1 MNQYVFNRDEAI
13 RLFPFF
19 PLDKRGLLHNYLNK
33 IPEYVKFNENNREM
47 PSVLFKD
54 TTNRELNLIIHWFI
68 VNGINQDIL
77 PKIYNAIYD
86 GMLEIEPD
94 INDMVVTDT
103 TAELIQPPLANAF
116 ENEQFNNNS
125 EHELPVAI
133 QIAKSLGGTKSKSR
147 RNKSKRSKG
156 KKSRRNKSRRNKR
169 SKSRRKSKRN
179 KRNKK

>member
-1 MNQYVFNRDEAI
+1 MNQDVYKRNEAI

-19 PLDKRGLLHNYLNK
+19 PLDKRDLLHNYLNK
-33 IPEYVKFNENNREM
+33 IPEYVKFNDNNREM

-54 TTNRELNLIIHWFI
+54 TTNRELNFIIHWFI

-86 GMLEIEPD
+86 GMLKLEPD

-116 ENEQFNNNS
+116 ENEQFDNNS
-125 EHELPVAI
+125 EYELPVAI
-133 QIAKSLGGTKSKSR
+133 PIAKPLGGTKNKK
-147 RNKSKRSKG
+147 NKKSKRSK
-156 KKSRRNKSRRNKR
+156 R
-169 SKSRRKSKRN
+169 SKSKRN
-179 KRNKK
+179 KSRKRSIKRIRRK

>member
-54 TTNRELNLIIHWFI
+54 TTNRELNFIIHWFI

-86 GMLEIEPD
+86 GILELEPD

-133 QIAKSLGGTKSKSR
+133 PIAKHLGGRKNKSR
-147 RNKSKRSKG
+147 RNKSKRNKSKRN
-156 KKSRRNKSRRNKR
+156 KSKRNKSRRNKSRRNKG
-169 SKSRRKSKRN
+169 K
-179 KRNKK
+179 